1 MEECIFCKIKFNE
14 LPSTKL
20 YEDDNF
26 FIIKDINPLAK
37 IHLIAI
43 PKEHYSSLDMQT
55 EKGAELFGKIINKI
69 ANLQEELGL
78 TNTTFSPL
86 PPIPSLAASS
96 AVNTILPQAAP
107 GEAARPFPITVALSI
122 SSRLKVS

>member
-1 MEECIFCKIKFNE
+1 MEWSMEECIFCKIKFNE

-69 ANLQEELGL
+69 ANLQEQLGL
-78 TNTTFSPL
+78 TNGYRL
-86 PPIPSLAASS
+86 VI
-96 AVNTILPQAAP
+96 NQ
-107 GEAARPFPITVALSI
+107 GEDAGQTVQHLHI
-122 SSRLKVS
+122 HIMGGEKLKNL